1 MTGLR
6 VLVRKELLEQVRTMR
21 LVVLAIVFI
30 LFGIISPLTAKYLP
44 DLLKTLG
51 GTGLTITVPTPTT
64 ADAVDQQLK
73 NVSQF
78 GILAAILL
86 AMGSVATEKERGTA
100 AFVLSKPVSRAAFL
114 TAKLV
119 AIGVD
124 LLVAVAGA
132 VLVGALYTAFLFEP
146 LPIAGVIEM
155 GVVLWLSIMV
165 FAALTFVGSTLTR
178 SAAGGAGVGFALL
191 VVTGILG
198 ALPTIGPYMP
208 ASLIGPAR
216 ALALGH
222 DAGAGLGPIMVNIA
236 LVPVLGV
243 VGWLAFRHQ
252 EL

>member
-1 MTGLR
+1 MRLL
-6 VLVRKELLEQVRTMR
+6 VLV
-21 LVVLAIVFI
+21 IVFV
-30 LFGIISPLTAKYLP
+30 LFGILSPVTAKYLP

-51 GTGLTITVPTPTT
+51 GSGLTITLPTPTT
-64 ADAVDQQLK
+64 ADAVNQLLK

-119 AIGVD
+119 AIAVD
-124 LLVAVAGA
+124 LLAAVAGA
-132 VLVGALYTAFLFEP
+132 TLAGAIYTAILFQSLP
-146 LPIAGVIEM
+146 LAGIVGM
-155 GVVLWLSIMV
+155 ALLLWLSLVV

-208 ASLIGPAR
+208 GSLVGPAGAMALGLDATGSIGP
-216 ALALGH
+216 
-222 DAGAGLGPIMVNIA
+222 IVVNIA
-236 LVPVLGV
+236 LVPALGAV
-243 VGWLAFRHQ
+243 AWLAFRRQ